1 MVTPTTITN
10 TDNTDMTDTDLTTD
24 STEPTMRL
32 EECDEAFIRGVLLIK
47 DAVLNY
53 ARHGLTA
60 KAIHDRV
67 RALGATEGSST
78 IRRWVAD
85 FRAEKLLPEKELGVR
100 RLQQIAKQERETK
113 NARIERI
120 SPEPLP
126 EPAPLVTCEDPED
139 ITFAAQRIDTD
150 ALDRA
155 AVEFVLRDYGRWD
168 NQMGFFPDPP
178 LTLIRKHLNQ
188 LTPDE
193 VQILRKELN
202 AYVTEPDDVEEPN
215 LSVYNPELEVET
227 ELGEVKPSSLWG
239 TLVEQHEVELPSK
252 VVDLM
257 DEDGFVMHEAV
268 EALTTDEVVHI
279 IEKLS
284 DMANRERGNAV
295 SYLATSELLLKR
307 YGSCDKYGAWNAHPA
322 GRVIKSLIPDLT
334 DNQLK
339 TVRTLINN
347 EFKARKVQTDLPQD
361 VIIDV

>member
-1 MVTPTTITN
+1 MTNDLPTSSTPT
-10 TDNTDMTDTDLTTD
+10 MT
-24 STEPTMRL
+24 L
-32 EECDEAFIRGVLLIK
+32 EECDTAFIEGVFLIK

-53 ARHGLTA
+53 AQHGLTA
-60 KAIHDRV
+60 KAIHERV
-67 RALGATEGSST
+67 KALGATEGAST
-78 IRRWVAD
+78 IRRWVAG
-85 FRAEKLLPEKELGVR
+85 FRAEKLLGERTLSQEPEAVR
-100 RLQQIAKQERETK
+100 QRAHRERVT
-113 NARIERI
+113 NAQNEHM
-120 SPEPLP
+120 SQPLP
-126 EPAPLVTCEDPED
+126 TPAPLVTCEDPED

-334 DNQLK
+334 DSQLK

>member
-53 ARHGLTA
+53 ARHGLTP
-60 KAIHDRV
+60 KQIGSRV
-67 RALGATEGSST
+67 RELGSKLSDSQV
-78 IRRWVAD
+78 RRYLQG
-85 FRAEKLLPEKELGVR
+85 FRAEKLLPEKEQSQHPKAVASR
-100 RLQQIAKQERETK
+100 RQRAANPHHAQMQPP
-113 NARIERI
+113 
-120 SPEPLP
+120 SPEPT
-126 EPAPLVTCEDPED
+126 PAPLVTCEDPED
-139 ITFAAQRIDTD
+139 DSFEAQRFDTD

-334 DNQLK
+334 DSQLK